1 MQMVECPEVQGY
13 IERTLGVT
21 IAPPTRAF
29 GFVDSAGRPLCAVVF
44 NDYNGA
50 NIELTMVAERMTRG
64 VLRYLAHYAFVKN
77 GCRRLTVRT
86 RKRNKPAI
94 RAAQRLGFQYEA
106 VVKRYF
112 PDDDAVMF
120 RMFRETCPWLMG
132 GDNQNAPS
140 PRRS

>member
-1 MQMVECPEVQGY
+1 MQMVEAPEVQSY

-21 IAPPTRAF
+21 ITPPARAF
-29 GFVDSAGRPLCAVVF
+29 GFVDHAGQPLCAVVW

-86 RKRNKPAI
+86 KKRNKQAI
-94 RAAQRLGFQYEA
+94 RAAQRIGFHYEA
-106 VVKRYF
+106 VIKRYF
-112 PDDDAVMF
+112 LDDDAVMF
-120 RMFRETCPWLMG
+120 RMYSEECRWL
-132 GDNQNAPS
+132 
-140 PRRS
+140 R